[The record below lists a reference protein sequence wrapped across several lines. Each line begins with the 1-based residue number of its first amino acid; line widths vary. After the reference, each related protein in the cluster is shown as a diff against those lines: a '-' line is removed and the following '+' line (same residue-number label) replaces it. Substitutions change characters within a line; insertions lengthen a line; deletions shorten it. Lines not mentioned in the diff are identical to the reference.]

1 MNKGYLFIVGIIFGI
16 ILILVALS
24 VRNKKNRA
32 KWTELAEKE
41 LWIGEKKPLIG
52 RHTLESV
59 PVVSQGDSPG
69 VSYTMN
75 IEIEKWLHNKN
86 TEFRELFT
94 HGTGKFGELKSKD
107 IASVAIG
114 GPKNDIY
121 IDINVR
127 KFTSTGA
134 EIPDECKD
142 LDLNDDDK
150 TIITHKLTSI
160 QTHRIVL
167 KYFPIAKYFHLAI
180 VLTQNRVDAYLD
192 GKLNVTKIFDGDI
205 LMPSSDLHLPILYF
219 MGEPIKGHMS
229 NFRYINKELNV
240 RTVKDIYKHDI
251 NPNNNKDIIKDE
263 ESDSDLESDE
273 DEEINK
279 ASCSTPNKTQK
290 KAFCFAPN
298 TRVLLQDGK
307 FKDIIDVK
315 IGDKLLDDSV
325 VTGTM
330 KFDATNV
337 QLVDNVGIISTFDHH
352 ILHNGLFKKSGSV
365 PGVKLV
371 KQYIPYLYDIDTTS
385 HRITILNDNNEHV
398 IYTDFTEVDDNT
410 NFVYQYEL
418 ALLNKSIKTSSELN
432 L

>member
-263 ESDSDLESDE
+263 DADEDLVTDE
-273 DEEINK
+273 DENK
-279 ASCSTPNKTQK
+279 CN
-290 KAFCFAPN
+290 
-298 TRVLLQDGK
+298 
-307 FKDIIDVK
+307 
-315 IGDKLLDDSV
+315 
-325 VTGTM
+325 
-330 KFDATNV
+330 
-337 QLVDNVGIISTFDHH
+337 
-352 ILHNGLFKKSGSV
+352 
-365 PGVKLV
+365 
-371 KQYIPYLYDIDTTS
+371 
-385 HRITILNDNNEHV
+385 
-398 IYTDFTEVDDNT
+398 
-410 NFVYQYEL
+410 
-418 ALLNKSIKTSSELN
+418 
-432 L
+432 